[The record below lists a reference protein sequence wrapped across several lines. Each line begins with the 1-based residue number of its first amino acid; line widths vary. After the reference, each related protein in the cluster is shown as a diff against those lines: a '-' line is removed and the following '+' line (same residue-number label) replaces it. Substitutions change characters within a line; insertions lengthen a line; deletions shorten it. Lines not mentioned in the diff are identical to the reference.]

1 MTITPTKINYGNL
14 RQISYLYKKLLMK
27 KLSQKIE
34 LKNLT
39 NISSNGLNGTYFYY
53 ENNTEFNEE
62 IEVDDIDSII
72 SLLTDKHLSFTV
84 KYSIDDEWII
94 TMN

>member
-1 MTITPTKINYGNL
+1 
-14 RQISYLYKKLLMK
+14 MK
-27 KLSQKIE
+27 KLVQKIE

-62 IEVDDIDSII
+62 IEVDDIDYIL
-72 SLLTDKHLSFTV
+72 SLLTDKHLNFSV
-84 KYSIDDEWII
+84 NYSINDEWII
-94 TMN
+94 TLN